1 MARFMQLKGTEGISV
16 ALSSVDYGNNT
27 QLNYTFSLSDEIAKT
42 VESVVPNLIATVDEQ
57 QKTID
62 RLTAE
67 IIDLKVRVEVLENE

>member
-42 VESVVPNLIATVDEQ
+42 V
-57 QKTID
+57 
-62 RLTAE
+62 
-67 IIDLKVRVEVLENE
+67 